1 MDQPLIQMIS
11 DLGGTLGSLMACFW
25 YIKYQS
31 DQHAERERRWMDKD
45 TSSDE
50 AMRQMMRDSNSQL
63 MTVLSETNNNLKQM
77 SIALTELKEVIHGR
91 DSN

>member
-1 MDQPLIQMIS
+1 MDQIISMVS
-11 DLGGTLGSLMACFW
+11 DLGGTLGSLLACFW

-31 DQHAERERRWMDKD
+31 DQQSEREKRWMDKD
-45 TSSDE
+45 TASDE

-77 SIALTELKEVIHGR
+77 SVALSELKEVIHGR
-91 DSN
+91 QTH